1 MLYLGTFQSAGV
13 IQAAYELNNPLDV
26 HTLNP
31 PKGVQ
36 ESKSFFSVDNPQVI
50 LETIKKVRLYD
61 YSSIKLDI
69 VSCIFFSLVS
79 LY

>member
-61 YSSIKLDI
+61 CTF
-69 VSCIFFSLVS
+69 VSNLM
-79 LY
+79 Y

>member
-1 MLYLGTFQSAGV
+1 MLCLGTFQSAGV

-36 ESKSFFSVDNPQVI
+36 ENKSFFSVDNPQVI

-61 YSSIKLDI
+61 YS
-69 VSCIFFSLVS
+69 LVS
-79 LY
+79 NLI